1 MGMDMRGE
9 VDAMTASRME
19 QFKDELR
26 RMRENIVSAFVE
38 RAENDADEQRGS
50 ASREDSHVVPSNLTI
65 LDVMEGELAT
75 VLPES
80 TLRPALA
87 VMIERQISSVPVVD
101 ADGRIVGALNE
112 GDLIRIFF
120 DPDVEC
126 VADVMTRN
134 PPSVSIDAPLVDV
147 IDHLMSSN
155 FRRVLIHENDRLVGV
170 ITRSHVMPA
179 LMDALERRAIALA
192 GALELH

>member
-1 MGMDMRGE
+1 
-9 VDAMTASRME
+9 ME

-26 RMRENIVSAFVE
+26 RMRENLVSAFVE
-38 RAENDADEQRGS
+38 RVENDAGEGP
-50 ASREDSHVVPSNLTI
+50 DSPSLEGNHVVPSSLTI
-65 LDVMEGELAT
+65 LDVMEGDLAT

-87 VMIERQISSVPVVD
+87 VMIEHQISSIPVVD

-112 GDLIRIFF
+112 GDLITVFF
-120 DPDVEC
+120 EPDVVC

-134 PPSVSIDAPLVDV
+134 PPTVSIDAPLVDV

-179 LMDALERRAIALA
+179 LMEALDQRAAALSR
-192 GALELH
+192 ALDLH